1 MKFGQLDN
9 LDGLEFS
16 LGRMSDSN
24 KAFLAKFPSNKKH
37 IYIGCPVWSDK
48 NYVGKVY
55 PEKTSAKNYL
65 REYCKQFNSIEVN
78 ATRYGMKTRETWEQ
92 WKACAPEGFKF
103 SFKFPDNIMIRKNLL
118 DQSGSHINQLFE
130 AIDYFG
136 DRAGTP
142 FMLVPHYMGNK
153 RFDELIKF
161 ISSMP
166 EEVKL
171 AIEIRNLE
179 MLNNSEFHDFLREE
193 GHSLVITDSPGRRDV
208 IHQTITND
216 TLFVRFAGGTLHPS
230 DFTRIDEWCEVI
242 TNMLHEGLNT
252 VYFYMHQPAPNKFMS
267 ANLASYMIPKLKKA
281 FPNIE
286 LSIPKDYS
294 KQDQGSLF

>member
-9 LDGLEFS
+9 LDGLAFS
-16 LGRMSDSN
+16 LGQTPESSIELLQ
-24 KAFLAKFPSNKKH
+24 KLPQKEKH
-37 IYIGCPVWSDK
+37 VYIGCPVWSDK

-55 PEKTSAKNYL
+55 PPKTSAKNYL
-65 REYCKQFNSIEVN
+65 KEYCKQFNSIEVN
-78 ATRYGMKTRETWEQ
+78 ATRYGMKTRDTWEQ
-92 WKACAPEGFKF
+92 WKTCATNGFKF

-130 AIDYFG
+130 AIDYFAEY
-136 DRAGTP
+136 AGMP
-142 FMLVPHYMGNK
+142 FMLVPNYMGNK
-153 RFDELIKF
+153 RFDELTKF

-166 EEVKL
+166 QEVKL

-179 MLNNSEFHDFLREE
+179 ILNNSEFHSFLREE
-193 GHSLVITDSPGRRDV
+193 GHSLVITDAPGRRDV

-230 DFTRIDEWCEVI
+230 DFTRIDEWCELTI
-242 TNMLHEGLNT
+242 DLMNKGLNT
-252 VYFYMHQPAPNKFMS
+252 AYFYMHQPAPNKYMS
-267 ANLASYMIPKLKKA
+267 ANLASYMIPKFKKA
-281 FPNIE
+281 FPNVK

-294 KQDQGSLF
+294 QEEQGSLF